1 MVLAPGLQGAAQLM
15 LCGSSWV
22 RRGQLSPGTARGK
35 VWNVEMKERGQM
47 REVCVALG
55 SEPPP
60 ALGKL
65 GAIIWLLLLEAE
77 FGGKF
82 GFPWMRRSVTE
93 CPIYLGSH
101 LGNDHY

>member
-1 MVLAPGLQGAAQLM
+1 MSRWVKANPEQWFWHLGAPQLM

-65 GAIIWLLLLEAE
+65 VPS
-77 FGGKF
+77 FGRCC
-82 GFPWMRRSVTE
+82 WRLNSE
-93 CPIYLGSH
+93 ESLDSH
-101 LGNDHY
+101 G